1 MISHVWPDKNK
12 DVEYQRDLLEPSRE
26 GIELVKVHLGF
37 CMMFR
42 KNPSE
47 LFGYLNIKDLV

>member
-1 MISHVWPDKNK
+1 M
-12 DVEYQRDLLEPSRE
+12 EYQRDLLEPSRRK
-26 GIELVKVHLGF
+26 GIELAKVHLGF
-37 CMMFR
+37 CMMLH